1 MQDTQ
6 NINENIGYEKNLFV
20 LPFDHRAGFAKK
32 LFGFDEPYSAE
43 AIEKVADCKDIIYQ
57 AIWRAIELGV
67 PKDSSAILVDEI
79 FGEEVLEDASK
90 KDMIILQTTEKSGQD
105 ELALEYG
112 DDYISHLKKF
122 NATFAKVLVRY
133 NVEGDELVNARQRIL
148 LKKMS
153 DELHAEGIKL
163 LIEPLIPA
171 TVQQLAKV
179 GGDALR
185 FDKELRPLLC
195 SDMISDLQDSGVE
208 CDVWK
213 IEGFYA
219 KHDYEL
225 VCSQARNKDHRKNV
239 GVIILGRNETK
250 EHVMSW
256 INAGRD
262 VDGVIGFAVGRTI
275 FWDFIVNYKEGKI
288 TREECV
294 EGIANEYFEYYQVF
308 RGR

>member
-1 MQDTQ
+1 MQ
-6 NINENIGYEKNLFV
+6 NLNNEIGYDKNLFV

-32 LFGFDEPYSAE
+32 LFGFDEPYTVE
-43 AIEKVADCKDIIYQ
+43 AVAKVADCKDIIYK

-67 PKDSSAILVDEI
+67 PKDSSAILVDEV
-79 FGEEVLEDASK
+79 FGEEVLRDASEK
-90 KDMIILQTTEKSGQD
+90 SMTILQTTEKSGQD

-112 DDYISHLKKF
+112 DGYIDHLKKY

-133 NVEGDELVNARQRIL
+133 NPEGDAEMNARQRIL

-153 DELHAEGIKL
+153 DEVHENGIKL

-179 GGDALR
+179 GGDTLR

-195 SDMISDLQDSGVE
+195 TDMMSDLQDSGVE

-213 IEGFYA
+213 IEGFYT
-219 KHDYEL
+219 KYDYEI
-225 VCSQARNKDHRKNV
+225 VCAQARNKDHRKNV

-250 EHVMSW
+250 EHVMNW
-256 INAGRD
+256 INAGKD
-262 VDGVIGFAVGRTI
+262 VTGIIGFAVGRTI
-275 FWDFIVNYKEGKI
+275 FWDFMVEYKEGKI
-288 TREECV
+288 SRSECI
-294 EGIANEYFEYYQVF
+294 ENIANEYFEYYKVF
-308 RGR
+308 NSK